1 MNTMIDE
8 RCVCCNEFHTNS
20 ILGAIEESNN
30 KMISVMYNMTT
41 INGNEDV
48 LLRDK

>member
-1 MNTMIDE
+1 M
-8 RCVCCNEFHTNS
+8 CVDEFHNNA